1 MAEETYDYSDIKQ
14 ELNPKDNILAALSAL
29 ALEQK
34 KAEEAV
40 AKAEEALAKAK
51 EELAAIA
58 EKRIPELMDAA
69 EMTSY
74 TTKDGVKIAIKEKI
88 HGSIPKATEDK
99 AFAWLAEHGHDD
111 LIKRE
116 FKIQFNKNEES
127 WAAKFKRDLEQRKKK
142 LAYEIKRTV
151 HTSTLS
157 SFVAGQLEAGVE
169 FPMDIFGVFRKRTA
183 KIDVD

>member
-1 MAEETYDYSDIKQ
+1 MTEETYDYSEIKQ
-14 ELNPKDNILAALSAL
+14 ELNPKDNILASLSAL

-34 KAEEAV
+34 RAEEAV
-40 AKAEEALAKAK
+40 AKATEALTKAQ
-51 EELAAIA
+51 EELKEIA

-69 EMTSY
+69 EMTKY
-74 TTKDGVKIAIKEKI
+74 TTRDGLSIAIKEKV

-116 FKIQFNKNEES
+116 FKIQFNKNEEA
-127 WAAKFKRDLEQRKKK
+127 WAAKFKRDMDQRKKK
-142 LAYEIKRTV
+142 LAYEIKRAV
-151 HTSTLS
+151 HPSTLS
-157 SFVAGQLEAGVE
+157 SFVSGQLEQGVE

-183 KIDVD
+183 KIDID